1 MNKPYYEK
9 PHGDIFVGDI
19 CKGYFPL
26 HIHEVVEIVVIL
38 EGNLVLNLNGEER
51 MLLPSLNVK
60 AMPLFDLG
68 SSGGLFVKRKSAAE
82 TSG

>member
-26 HIHEVVEIVVIL
+26 HIRNSIPIS
-38 EGNLVLNLNGEER
+38 N
-51 MLLPSLNVK
+51 
-60 AMPLFDLG
+60 
-68 SSGGLFVKRKSAAE
+68 
-82 TSG
+82 